1 MGKKVII
8 TEKPSVAAEFARV
21 LSVAGKNKGY
31 IENESWII
39 TWCVGHLVALVY
51 PEKYDEKYKKWNIK
65 DLPFLPETYKYGIIS
80 DVREQYNTVYTI
92 LHRED
97 VDIVYWAGDSGRE
110 GQVIEENIRR
120 FGGLRKGITELRVW
134 IDSQTEDEIRR
145 GLREAKPMSAYDN
158 LAASGV
164 MRAIED
170 YAMGI
175 NFSRVLTCRY
185 GNMLNSAAALAK
197 YTPISVGR
205 VMTCVLG
212 MVVRREREIR
222 DFKVTSFYKLS
233 GNFGNGEIVGEWKAG
248 KGSKYYES
256 PLLYNETGFR
266 KLQDAENL
274 CSTLKNGQAVVEHY
288 ESTESKKKAPML
300 FNLAELQSE
309 CTKKFKISPDET
321 LKTAQSL
328 YEKKLTTY
336 PRTDARVLSTAI
348 SIEIH
353 KNIEGLKSAGYLSEY
368 CERILNER
376 LYAGIKSYVDDSKI
390 TDHYAIIPTGNLE
403 NHGVLTE
410 LEKKI
415 YDLIVRRFLS
425 IFFPPAVYSSRK
437 LVIKI
442 ENETFHASQKSLVS
456 PGYLVISG
464 NYEDE
469 ETGQN
474 TLPELK
480 KGTAIAVKNI
490 EVKEGK
496 TSPPKRYTSG
506 SMILAMENAGN
517 LIEDEELRAQ
527 IKGAGIGTSA
537 TRAETLKKLITIGH
551 ISSNPKTQVLTPNP
565 LGEMIYEVVY
575 ASVPEL
581 LNPKLTAEWDRDL
594 RKIEEG
600 TYGFNEY
607 RNKLEVYIRENVV
620 KIAGQDRNTEIVE
633 RIRPFAKG
641 KITENPLINE
651 IEGINCPECNGKIK
665 ITKFGYCCEN
675 YKKDTGCTF
684 AVSGEICGKKVSPED
699 IKKIIKNG
707 KTELI
712 KGFKSKNGKE
722 FEAYLAYKDK
732 KVAFEFEQI
741 ESTETAINCPKCGEK
756 LIREKYSLKCGCGF
770 KMPHTICD
778 KELGDAEIRQLLED
792 KRTGLIRGF
801 KSKKGS
807 KFNAYLVF
815 DDNYNVNFEFETK

>member
-8 TEKPSVAAEFARV
+8 TEKPSVAAEFAKV
-21 LSVAGKNKGY
+21 LSVEGKHKGY
-31 IENESWII
+31 IENENWII
-39 TWCVGHLVALVY
+39 TWCIGHLVALVY
-51 PEKYDEKYKKWNIK
+51 PENYDEKYKKWNLK

-80 DVREQYNTVYTI
+80 SVKEQYNTVYTI
-92 LHRED
+92 LHRKD
-97 VDIVYWAGDSGRE
+97 VEIVYWAGDSGRE

-120 FGGLRKGITELRVW
+120 LGGLRKGITELRVW
-134 IDSQTEDEIRR
+134 IDSQTEDEIKR
-145 GLREAKPMSAYDN
+145 GLKEAKPMAAYDN

-175 NFSRVLTCRY
+175 NFSRALTCRY
-185 GNMLNSAAALAK
+185 GNMLNSAAALSK

-222 DFKVTSFYKLS
+222 NFTVTPFYKLS
-233 GNFGNGEIVGEWKAG
+233 GDFGNGEIVGEWKAD
-248 KGSKYYES
+248 KGSKYYNS
-256 PLLYNETGFR
+256 PLLYNETGF
-266 KLQDAENL
+266 KKAEDAENL
-274 CSTLKNGQAVVEHY
+274 CRTLKNGQAVVKDY
-288 ESTESKKKAPML
+288 ESTQSKKKAPML

-321 LKTAQSL
+321 LKVAQSL

-336 PRTDARVLSTAI
+336 PRTDARVLSTAV

-353 KNIEGLKSAGYLSEY
+353 KNIEGLKSAGFLSEY
-368 CERILNER
+368 CDRILNER
-376 LYAGIKSYVDDSKI
+376 LYTGIKSYVDDSKI
-390 TDHYAIIPTGNLE
+390 TDHYAIIPTGNLD
-403 NHGVLTE
+403 NYGNLTE
-410 LEKKI
+410 LEKKV

-425 IFFPPAVYSSRK
+425 IFFPPAVYSNRK
-437 LVIKI
+437 VVIEI

-456 PGYLVISG
+456 PGYLVITGS
-464 NYEDE
+464 YEEDE
-469 ETGQN
+469 ICQN
-474 TLPELK
+474 TIPELK
-480 KGTAIAVKNI
+480 KGTAIAVKML
-490 EVKEGK
+490 EVREGK
-496 TSPPKRYTSG
+496 TTAPKRYTSG

-565 LGEMIYEVVY
+565 LGEMIYEVVD

-594 RKIEEG
+594 KRIEEG
-600 TYGFNEY
+600 TYGFDDY

-620 KIAGQDRNTEIVE
+620 KIAGQDKNTEIVG
-633 RIRPFAKG
+633 RIRPFASG
-641 KITENPLINE
+641 EITDQPASNE
-651 IEGINCPECNGKIK
+651 IEGVSCPECNGKIRR
-665 ITKFGYCCEN
+665 TKFGYCCEN

-684 AVSGEICGKKVSPED
+684 AISGDICGKTISPEY
-699 IKKIIKNG
+699 IKKLVNNG
-707 KTELI
+707 KTDLI
-712 KGFKSKNGKE
+712 K
-722 FEAYLAYKDK
+722 
-732 KVAFEFEQI
+732 
-741 ESTETAINCPKCGEK
+741 
-756 LIREKYSLKCGCGF
+756 
-770 KMPHTICD
+770 
-778 KELGDAEIRQLLED
+778 
-792 KRTGLIRGF
+792 GF

-807 KFNAYLVF
+807 KFNAYLIF
-815 DDNYNVNFEFETK
+815 DENYNVNFEFEAK